1 MNDLRAGLN
10 PPQLEAVEHTEGP
23 VMVIAGAGSGKTR
36 VLTVRIAHLLEK
48 GVDPFN
54 ILALTFTNKAA
65 REMQSRIAKLVD
77 ASSAKSL
84 WMGTFHSVFA
94 RILRSEAGRLGFPS
108 NFTIYDTEDAQK
120 VLAGLIKEAQL
131 DKDIYKVKTVASR
144 ISQYKNALITP
155 KAYDQRGDLQEQDA
169 AARLPQLGQLYRAYM
184 EKCFRAGAMDFDDLL
199 LKTNELFIRFP
210 EALAKY
216 QERFKYILVDEY
228 QDTNHSQYLIVK
240 ALASRYENL
249 CVVGDDAQSIYAFRG
264 ANIRNILNFRSD
276 YPDAAEIRLEQNYR
290 STKNIVGAANSL
302 IAHNQEQL
310 EKNVWTANAE
320 GDLIVVHKAMSDT
333 DEAHYVAQTMWDRH
347 MREQR
352 NWDQFAILYRT
363 NAQSRAFEEAF
374 RRRNI
379 PYTIYGGTSFYQRKE
394 IKDVMAYVRLA
405 LNPNDEEALRRII
418 NLPTRG
424 IGETT
429 LTRLTVVASEQGLS
443 LWGALNLLP
452 SLEMGINRPTVQK
465 LVDFADLI
473 RSFGVVA
480 SQKNAFDAVEHIAK
494 HSGLVRTLA
503 EDKTPEGIS
512 RYENVQEL
520 LNGIQE
526 FVEEQ
531 EQVEGGNPSLDAFA
545 QDIALLTDVDTKK
558 EDDQPKVTLMTIHLA
573 KGLEFPVVFVVGME
587 ETLFPSLMAS
597 QSRSDLEE
605 ERRLFYVA
613 LTRAEHAA
621 YLTYAHVR
629 FRWGKLVDCEP
640 SRFLDEL
647 DEKYLDVH
655 IPVVAPSY
663 RAPQS
668 LLDAFDAPSPAIR
681 TGEKFQRAKGTGGN
695 NGTSHDYKRGVSPK
709 PSTTPT
715 PLSLAAPGRFKPV
728 DAAQSGGQA
737 PLDLTSGERVL
748 HERFG
753 TGTVTEISG
762 EAGDLRATVH
772 FDNAGIKKLLLK
784 FAKLQRLI

>member
-48 GVDPFN
+48 GVDPFHV
-54 ILALTFTNKAA
+54 LALTFTNKAA
-65 REMQSRIAKLVD
+65 REMQGRIAKLVD

-84 WMGTFHSVFA
+84 WVGTFHSVFA

-131 DKDIYKVKTVASR
+131 DKDIYKVKAVASR

-169 AARLPQLGQLYRAYM
+169 AARLPQLGNLYRAYM

-199 LKTNELFIRFP
+199 LKTNELFVRFP

-228 QDTNHSQYLIVK
+228 QDTNHSQYFIVK

-347 MREQR
+347 MHERR

-363 NAQSRAFEEAF
+363 NAQSRSFEEAF

-424 IGETT
+424 IGDTT
-429 LTRLTVVASEQGLS
+429 LTRLTVVASEQSLS

-452 SLEMGINRPTVQK
+452 SLDMGINRPTVQK

-480 SQKNAFDAVEHIAK
+480 GQKNAFDAVDHIAK

-558 EDDQPKVTLMTIHLA
+558 QDDQPKVTLMTIHLA
-573 KGLEFPVVFVVGME
+573 KGLEFPVVFVVGLE
-587 ETLFPSLMAS
+587 ETLFPLADG
-597 QSRSDLEE
+597 Q
-605 ERRLFYVA
+605 
-613 LTRAEHAA
+613 
-621 YLTYAHVR
+621 
-629 FRWGKLVDCEP
+629 
-640 SRFLDEL
+640 
-647 DEKYLDVH
+647 
-655 IPVVAPSY
+655 
-663 RAPQS
+663 
-668 LLDAFDAPSPAIR
+668 
-681 TGEKFQRAKGTGGN
+681 
-695 NGTSHDYKRGVSPK
+695 PK
-709 PSTTPT
+709 S
-715 PLSLAAPGRFKPV
+715 V
-728 DAAQSGGQA
+728 
-737 PLDLTSGERVL
+737 
-748 HERFG
+748 
-753 TGTVTEISG
+753 
-762 EAGDLRATVH
+762 
-772 FDNAGIKKLLLK
+772 
-784 FAKLQRLI
+784 